1 MEQHFHRTH
10 IGTESSPDGRAL
22 AIAFWLAAGEKE

>member
-10 IGTESSPDGRAL
+10 IGTESSPDGCAL
-22 AIAFWLAAGEKE
+22 PIAFWLVADDKE